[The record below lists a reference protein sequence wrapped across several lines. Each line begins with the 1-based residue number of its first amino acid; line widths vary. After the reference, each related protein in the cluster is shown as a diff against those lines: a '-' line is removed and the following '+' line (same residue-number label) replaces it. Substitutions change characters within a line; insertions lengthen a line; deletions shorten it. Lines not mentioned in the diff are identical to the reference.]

1 MNDQVSRAEE
11 LISLTLRLAAIV
23 EDDVRTLK
31 AKRPAMLAASENE
44 RTTAS
49 LLYAKAA
56 TEFKSPASVT
66 SLPAPV
72 RTKLKAATARLRTAT
87 REQTTLLTAFRHVTE
102 GLVKAVADVVA
113 RKSMPS
119 AYAKSGNLAQPSAAF
134 RPTALTLNQAV

>member
-1 MNDQVSRAEE
+1 MSDQVSKAEE
-11 LISLTLRLAAIV
+11 LITLTLRLAAVV
-23 EDDVRTLK
+23 EDDVKTLK
-31 AKRPAMLAASENE
+31 AKRPAMLAGKETE

-56 TEFKSPASVT
+56 AEFKTPAAVNA
-66 SLPAPV
+66 LPAPV
-72 RTKLKAATARLRTAT
+72 RTRLRAATARLQAAT

-119 AYAKSGNLAQPSAAF
+119 AYAKSGNMAQPSQAF